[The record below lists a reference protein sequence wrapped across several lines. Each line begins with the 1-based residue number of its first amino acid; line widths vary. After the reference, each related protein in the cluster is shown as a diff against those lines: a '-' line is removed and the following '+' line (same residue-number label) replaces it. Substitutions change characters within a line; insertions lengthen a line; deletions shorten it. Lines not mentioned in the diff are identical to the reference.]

1 MKDKPNNMTQDRK
14 DLPPRY
20 EDVAEG
26 SSEQVLGQ
34 ATFIF
39 AGDSVVCETTA
50 GTAPAYKLSWDVT
63 AIPPKGT
70 SVIFERVDPRLPEKV
85 EGEAL
90 AEHQT
95 EHLFYLAHPAGAQY
109 QTDKPAYYITCSTA
123 ERGAALGNISLE
135 ATSKK
140 APFQRTEFRALLHAG
155 RSADD
160 SPLFADAASA
170 EPLFDARP
178 KWVGGRYVWADS
190 GGAEV
195 AQEEEK
201 DGQHRLAVTTPMA
214 RGIRDALVATWCLRL
229 WHNTAESKAA
239 KRDGTFPRYFFCVD
253 LSSAA

>member
-1 MKDKPNNMTQDRK
+1 MSRNSN
-14 DLPPRY
+14 DLPPSY

-26 SSEQVLGQ
+26 SSKQVLGQ
-34 ATFIF
+34 EIFIF
-39 AGDSVVCETTA
+39 AGESVVCETTA

-63 AIPPKGT
+63 TIPPKGT
-70 SVIFERVDPRLPEKV
+70 SVIFERVDARLPEKA
-85 EGEAL
+85 EGKAP
-90 AEHQT
+90 AQQQT

-109 QTDKPAYYITCSTA
+109 GTNTPAYYITCSTA
-123 ERGAALGNISLE
+123 EQGATLGNISLE
-135 ATSKK
+135 TASKR

-170 EPLFDARP
+170 EPLFEARP

-201 DGQHRLAVTTPMA
+201 DGQHRLAVTRPMA

-239 KRDGTFPRYFFCVD
+239 KRGGTFPRYFFCAD
-253 LSSAA
+253 LFSAA